1 MRRGSHRSRTRW
13 VWTDTRRQPY
23 ALSPALFGL
32 LFVLAGLLARD
43 DRKRL
48 YALLSAV
55 NLAVVTFLASL
66 RGLLGIGKV
75 FHGTAIHPAT
85 ITSQTIMALLMLAS
99 LLIAARASSLA
110 RKARASSR
118 RHAAKPASS
127 RPRRSS

>member
-1 MRRGSHRSRTRW
+1 M
-13 VWTDTRRQPY
+13 
-23 ALSPALFGL
+23 
-32 LFVLAGLLARD
+32 LAGLLARD

-75 FHGTAIHPAT
+75 FHGTAIHPAA
-85 ITSQTIMALLMLAS
+85 ITSQTIMVLMLAY

-118 RHAAKPASS
+118 RHAPKPASS
-127 RPRRSS
+127 GPQRSS